1 MKNAQLLIQMEIIY
15 TLDTDLLD
23 AAAATKPAK
32 PTTTTTTGNWQWQP
46 LVRVH
51 AHMQM

>member
-23 AAAATKPAK
+23 GAAAAITA
-32 PTTTTTTGNWQWQP
+32 TTTASNGIHLSVCAQ
-46 LVRVH
+46 
-51 AHMQM
+51 MQRYACV